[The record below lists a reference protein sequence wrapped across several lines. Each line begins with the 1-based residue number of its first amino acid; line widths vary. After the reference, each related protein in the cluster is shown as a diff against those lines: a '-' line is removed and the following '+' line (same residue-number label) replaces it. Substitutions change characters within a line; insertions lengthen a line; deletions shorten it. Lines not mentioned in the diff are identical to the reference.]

1 MKTRA
6 AVLWKTNEPWSVEE
20 VELGDPKA
28 GEVLVKLKAA
38 GLCHSDEHLVTGDT
52 SLTPEMVEMLGREM
66 LPMVG
71 GHEGAGV
78 VEKVGEGV
86 TSLAPGDHVAASFI
100 PSCGKCH
107 WCLTGRQNLCDLG
120 ALLFGPGMI
129 TDGTDRLFSGE
140 TPLNTMCKLGTF
152 AEHMVVSEDSLIK
165 IDQDLPFPQAA
176 IVSCGV
182 ATGYGSAIHRA
193 EVSAGDTVVVIG
205 VGGVGINSIQAAK
218 MAGASKIIA
227 VDPVEFKRE
236 TAQSLGAT
244 HTAASMEEATLLVM
258 ELTAGLMADKAI
270 ITVGQMKGE
279 YIYPAMELVGKCGT
293 VVVTAMGDMN
303 ETETKMSPFFLS
315 MWNKEIKGTVFGS
328 GNPRVETPKL
338 LNMYRNG
345 QLKLDELITQTYT
358 LDQINEGYQAMRDGK
373 NIRGVIVF
381 D

>member
-6 AVLWKTNEPWSVEE
+6 AILWKTNEPWSVEE
-20 VELGDPKA
+20 AELDGPKA

-78 VEKVGEGV
+78 VVEVGDGV
-86 TSLAPGDHVAASFI
+86 TSLAAGDHVAASFI

-107 WCLTGRQNLCDLG
+107 YCLTGRQNLCDFG
-120 ALLFGPGMI
+120 ALLFGPGMM
-129 TDGTDRLFSGE
+129 TDGTDRLHVRGQ
-140 TPLNTMCKLGTF
+140 PVNNMCKLGTF
-152 AEHMVVSEDSLIK
+152 SEHMVVSETSLIK
-165 IDQDLPFPQAA
+165 IDQDFPFPQAA

-182 ATGYGSAIHRA
+182 ATGWGSVVNRA
-193 EVSAGDTVVVIG
+193 EVKAGDTVVVVGI
-205 VGGVGINSIQAAK
+205 GGVGINSVQAARA
-218 MAGASKIIA
+218 AGASKIIA

-236 TAQSLGAT
+236 TAQTLGAT
-244 HTAASMEEATLLVM
+244 HVANSMEEALPMVA
-258 ELTAGLMADKAI
+258 ELTNGLLADKAI

-279 YIYPAMELVGKCGT
+279 YIFPAMELVGKCGT

-303 ETETKMSPFFLS
+303 ATEVKMSPFFLS
-315 MWNKEIKGTVFGS
+315 MWNKEIKGTIFGS
-328 GNPRVETPKL
+328 GNPRVETPRL
-338 LNMYRNG
+338 LDMYRQG
-345 QLKLDELITQTYT
+345 QLKLDELITNTYS